1 MWPELGLGYSTC
13 LAQTSEGRDGVL
25 WGQGQG
31 PGQLSRAA
39 APLLTLPFKEW
50 RILNL
55 NLAFWGI
62 GKSVYQ
68 AGGPEHVSSKLADL
82 TPWGALFVLLPSA
95 CASLGAL
102 RLPSKRGN
110 VCPSITANRRLSPG
124 SEALAGGCSSVR
136 LCIRQVEAHPQECSR
151 SESRPPCPLWT
162 AHQGPV
168 LAGICSPVTLSRTVS
183 SLPGG
188 TLGKVR

>member
-13 LAQTSEGRDGVL
+13 PAQTSEGREGVF

-31 PGQLSRAA
+31 PGQLSHSA
-39 APLLTLPFKEW
+39 APLLMLPFKEW

-62 GKSVYQ
+62 GKSVCQ
-68 AGGPEHVSSKLADL
+68 AGGPEHASFKLAGL
-82 TPWGALFVLLPSA
+82 TPWGAPFVLLPSA
-95 CASLGAL
+95 CTSRGPCAY
-102 RLPSKRGN
+102 PVSKGMC
-110 VCPSITANRRLSPG
+110 VLHSTSVAFPG
-124 SEALAGGCSSVR
+124 SEAPAGGHSSVR
-136 LCIRQVEAHPQECSR
+136 LCIRRSKSALRMFR
-151 SESRPPCPLWT
+151 SEPRPPCPLWT
-162 AHQGPV
+162 AQQGPV

-188 TLGKVR
+188 IWGKLC